1 MQKNK
6 LYFKN
11 DSVIR
16 VLEERDGKILVIDC
30 IRRTMPQWK
39 VTACLDG
46 WEQCSQETLY
56 AVTNVEIP
64 EIDSLCPESRKKA
77 YERYTMIAPIL
88 QLLPDKQKK
97 CEMISVIATNE
108 KISKQTVRKYLCLYL
123 AFQNV
128 AILAPKD
135 KENDTSL
142 TPDEKIMRWGLN
154 KFYFSYHKHSLKT
167 AYTMMLKAKYCDGN
181 GELVAKYPTFNQFRY
196 FYRKRQNRQTYYIS
210 RNGLTNYQ
218 RNNRPLLGD
227 GVQEYANA
235 PGMGM
240 LDSTVCDV
248 YLINE
253 FGGIIGRPILTAC
266 IDAYSSLCCGYSLSW
281 EGGIYS
287 LRQLMLNVIT
297 DKQELCREHGINIG
311 QQEWDLSYCP
321 GVLVTD
327 QGTEYKSANFE
338 QIAELG
344 VKVVNLPVYRPELKG
359 SVEKFFS
366 IIQDLFRPY
375 LKGKGVIE
383 PDFQERGAHDYRKD
397 ACLTLEQF
405 EKVLIR
411 CILYYNSQR
420 IIENFPYTEEMLKV
434 QIPPHASDI
443 FRYGL
448 SLDGVNLISL
458 DKEQLMLT
466 LLPRTTGKFTRSGLI
481 VNNVRYKNKDFA
493 EKYLSGGS
501 VTVAYNPEDSE
512 NVWLID
518 KGNYIK
524 FELIESRFR
533 NKNFEQIEEMQ
544 IQRKSIVN
552 SATGE
557 NLQARINLAS
567 YIETI
572 VNNTRRSNGDLNE
585 ILQNKER
592 EKRKSHVDYMAKV
605 GVANE

>member
-1 MQKNK
+1 MKKNE
-6 LYFKN
+6 LYFN
-11 DSVIR
+11 DTSIIR
-16 VLEERDGKILVIDC
+16 VLAVRESEALIIDC
-30 IRRTMPQWK
+30 VRRIMPQWE
-39 VTACLDG
+39 AISSFAG
-46 WEQCSQETLY
+46 WEIGTQELLCKF
-56 AVTNVEIP
+56 TNIEVP

-88 QLLPDKQKK
+88 RLLPDEQKK
-97 CEMISVIATNE
+97 CEIISLIAANE

-128 AILAPKD
+128 VILAPKD

-142 TPDEKIMRWGLN
+142 TPDEKNMRWGLN
-154 KFYFSYHKHSLKT
+154 KFYFSYQKHSLKT

-196 FYRKRQNRQTYYIS
+196 FYRKRKNRQTYYIS

-227 GVQEYANA
+227 GVQEYAKA

-240 LDSTVCDV
+240 LDSTVCDI

-281 EGGIYS
+281 EGGVYS

-311 QQEWDLSYCP
+311 QQEWDSSYCP

-359 SVEKFFS
+359 SVEKFFD

-420 IIENFPYTEEMLKV
+420 IIENFPYTEEMLKA

-448 SLDGVNLISL
+448 SLNGVSMISL
-458 DKEQLMLT
+458 DKEQLILT

-501 VTVAYNPEDSE
+501 VTVAYNPEDSG

-518 KGNYIK
+518 KGDYIK

-533 NKNFEQIEEMQ
+533 NKNFEQIEGMQ

-552 SATGE
+552 SATDE
-557 NLQARINLAS
+557 NLQARINLAN

-572 VNNTRRSNGDLNE
+572 ANNGRRSNCDLNE
-585 ILQNKER
+585 ITKNKKR
-592 EKRKSHVDYMAKV
+592 AKRKSRIDYTTRQV
-605 GVANE
+605 

>member
-1 MQKNK
+1 MKKNE
-6 LYFKN
+6 LYFN
-11 DSVIR
+11 DTSIIR
-16 VLEERDGKILVIDC
+16 VLTVRENEALIIDC
-30 IRRTMPQWK
+30 VRRIMPQWEDISSF
-39 VTACLDG
+39 AG
-46 WEQCSQETLY
+46 WEIGTQELLCKF
-56 AVTNVEIP
+56 TNIEVP
-64 EIDSLCPESRKKA
+64 EIDSLCPESRKNA

-88 QLLPDKQKK
+88 RLLPDEQKK
-97 CEMISVIATNE
+97 CEMISLIAANE

-123 AFQNV
+123 TFQNV

-142 TPDEKIMRWGLN
+142 TPDEKNMRWGLN

-196 FYRKRQNRQTYYIS
+196 FYRKRKNRQTYYIS

-227 GVQEYANA
+227 GVQEYAKA

-240 LDSTVCDV
+240 LDSTVCDI

-281 EGGIYS
+281 EGGVYS

-297 DKQELCREHGINIG
+297 DKQELCRVHGINIEK
-311 QQEWDLSYCP
+311 QEWDSLYCP

-359 SVEKFFS
+359 SVEKFFD

-420 IIENFPYTEEMLKV
+420 IIENFPYTEEMLKA

-448 SLDGVNLISL
+448 SLNGVSMISL
-458 DKEQLMLT
+458 DKEQLILT

-501 VTVAYNPEDSE
+501 VTVAYNPEDSG

-533 NKNFEQIEEMQ
+533 NKNFEQIEGMQ

-552 SATGE
+552 SATDE
-557 NLQARINLAS
+557 NLQARINLAN

-572 VNNTRRSNGDLNE
+572 ANNGRRSNCDLTE
-585 ILQNKER
+585 ITKNKKR
-592 EKRKSHVDYMAKV
+592 AKRKSRIDYTTRQV
-605 GVANE
+605 

>member
-1 MQKNK
+1 
-6 LYFKN
+6 
-11 DSVIR
+11 
-16 VLEERDGKILVIDC
+16 
-30 IRRTMPQWK
+30 MPQWK

-97 CEMISVIATNE
+97 CEMISVIAANE

-181 GELVAKYPTFNQFRY
+181 GKLVAKYPTFNQFRY
-196 FYRKRQNRQTYYIS
+196 FYRKRKNRQTYYIS
-210 RNGLTNYQ
+210 RDGLTNYQ

-227 GVQEYANA
+227 GVQEYAKA

-240 LDSTVCDV
+240 LDSTVCDI

-281 EGGIYS
+281 EGGVYS

-297 DKQELCREHGINIG
+297 DKQELCREHGINIR
-311 QQEWDLSYCP
+311 QQEWDSSYCP

-493 EKYLSGGS
+493 EKYLSGGN

>member
-1 MQKNK
+1 MQKNE
-6 LYFKN
+6 LYIK
-11 DSVIR
+11 DDVVIR
-16 VLEERDGKILVIDC
+16 ILTVKEDNALVIDC
-30 IRRTMPQWK
+30 VRRVMPRWE
-39 VTACLDG
+39 TISFFNG
-46 WEQCSQETLY
+46 WQQCAEETLY
-56 AVTNVEIP
+56 RLTNVEVP

-88 QLLPDKQKK
+88 QLLPDEQKK
-97 CEMISVIATNE
+97 CEMISTIATSE
-108 KISKQTVRKYLCLYL
+108 KISKQTIRKYLCLYL
-123 AFQNV
+123 TFQDV
-128 AILAPKD
+128 AVLAPKD

-142 TPDEKIMRWGLN
+142 TQDEKNMRWGLN
-154 KFYFSYHKHSLKT
+154 KFYFTCHKNSLKT
-167 AYTMMLKAKYCDGN
+167 AYTMLLREKYCNEN
-181 GELVAKYPTFNQFRY
+181 GELVSKYPTFNQFRY
-196 FYRKRQNRQTYYIS
+196 FYRKRKNRQTYYIS

-227 GVQEYANA
+227 GVQEYAKA

-240 LDSTVCDV
+240 LDSTVCDI

-253 FGGIIGRPILTAC
+253 LGGIIGRPILTAC

-281 EGGIYS
+281 EGGVYS

-297 DKQELCREHGINIG
+297 DKQELCRDHGINIG
-311 QQEWDLSYCP
+311 QQEWDSSYCP

-344 VKVVNLPVYRPELKG
+344 VKVINLPVYRPELKG

-420 IIENFPYTEEMLKV
+420 TIENFPYTEKMLKA
-434 QIPPHASDI
+434 QISPHASDI
-443 FRYGL
+443 FKYGL

-481 VNNVRYKNKDFA
+481 ANNVRYKNRDFA

-501 VTVAYNPEDSE
+501 VTVAYNPEDSGY
-512 NVWLID
+512 VWLID

-533 NKNFEQIEEMQ
+533 DKNFEQIEEMQ

-557 NLQARINLAS
+557 NLQARINLAN

-572 VNNTRRSNGDLNE
+572 VNSAGKSNCDLNE
-585 ILQNKER
+585 IPQNKEW
-592 EKRKSHVDYMAKV
+592 EKRKSRIDYIVKV
-605 GVANE
+605 GVTNE